1 MRTLSFAVTVL
12 ACLMIAG
19 PASSE
24 YRAFWADG
32 FTAGFYT
39 PEQVD
44 TLISRLKE
52 SNCNSIWP
60 QMRKSGDAHYRST
73 YEPWARQNPQHFDAL
88 ADILEKAHAA
98 SPPIEVH
105 AWINTCAVG
114 GHLSPDHILNA
125 HPDYTSISDAGV
137 AYDNEAMKIDPGN
150 PGAAD
155 WTFRVYLDVAR
166 HYNVDGIHFDFV
178 RHGNAHWGYNP
189 QSVALFNKTH
199 KRSGKPAFDDPEW
212 QQWRRDQVT
221 NLVRKVYAHSKA
233 LKPGL
238 KVSAATICWG
248 DGPQSMD
255 EWKKSSSYKNIYQD
269 WRSWMEEGILDI
281 NCPMTYFSN
290 QRHRDYWLHWTAFAK
305 DNRFNRQLVIGS
317 GIWLNSIP
325 DTFQQIR
332 DTREITPAGGQ
343 ADGVLLY
350 SYAGTNAASES
361 QKPDYNPEFYS
372 ALSKASKH
380 GDPPFSEPSSIPAPR
395 AKRKAIVKGFVLT
408 DPWLAPVVGAKV
420 RLSGSGGTREMT
432 TDVTGFYA
440 FIDAPAGEQTLEVS
454 MPGFKAQKAALRIAD
469 GPQILTANRYL
480 TSAARPSGLISDK
493 WIVSGGDNA
502 FRDTLYLWNPWQ
514 QMGRKVPI
522 AKQPLPFQPGDR
534 VAVADLPGGLAPAV
548 RLIGI
553 DEDLRNL
560 LPPGETMPIAGLSK
574 DGCKTGQWVRLSGT
588 AKSLETDG
596 FVLSDGASDVQI
608 SARDLRD
615 GRGFTVGT
623 GEQLEVTGIVD
634 KEGGLR
640 VCPTGP
646 DDIVRKN
653 KA

>member
-1 MRTLSFAVTVL
+1 
-12 ACLMIAG
+12 
-19 PASSE
+19 
-24 YRAFWADG
+24 
-32 FTAGFYT
+32 
-39 PEQVD
+39 
-44 TLISRLKE
+44 
-52 SNCNSIWP
+52 
-60 QMRKSGDAHYRST
+60 
-73 YEPWARQNPQHFDAL
+73 
-88 ADILEKAHAA
+88 
-98 SPPIEVH
+98 
-105 AWINTCAVG
+105 
-114 GHLSPDHILNA
+114 
-125 HPDYTSISDAGV
+125 
-137 AYDNEAMKIDPGN
+137 
-150 PGAAD
+150 
-155 WTFRVYLDVAR
+155 
-166 HYNVDGIHFDFV
+166 
-178 RHGNAHWGYNP
+178 
-189 QSVALFNKTH
+189 
-199 KRSGKPAFDDPEW
+199 
-212 QQWRRDQVT
+212 
-221 NLVRKVYAHSKA
+221 
-233 LKPGL
+233 
-238 KVSAATICWG
+238 
-248 DGPQSMD
+248 
-255 EWKKSSSYKNIYQD
+255 
-269 WRSWMEEGILDI
+269 
-281 NCPMTYFSN
+281 
-290 QRHRDYWLHWTAFAK
+290 
-305 DNRFNRQLVIGS
+305 
-317 GIWLNSIP
+317 
-325 DTFQQIR
+325 
-332 DTREITPAGGQ
+332 
-343 ADGVLLY
+343 
-350 SYAGTNAASES
+350 
-361 QKPDYNPEFYS
+361 
-372 ALSKASKH
+372 
-380 GDPPFSEPSSIPAPR
+380 
-395 AKRKAIVKGFVLT
+395 
-408 DPWLAPVVGAKV
+408 
-420 RLSGSGGTREMT
+420 
-432 TDVTGFYA
+432 
-440 FIDAPAGEQTLEVS
+440 